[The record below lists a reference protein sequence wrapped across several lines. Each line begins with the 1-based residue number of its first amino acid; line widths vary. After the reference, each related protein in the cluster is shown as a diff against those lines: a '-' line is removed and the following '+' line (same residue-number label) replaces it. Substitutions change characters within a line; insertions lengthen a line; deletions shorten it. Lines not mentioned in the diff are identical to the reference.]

1 MGDSDWDFINDH
13 MGGWDSDGMPNFMNS
28 EAFYA
33 DQRKLYKT
41 HSSQHIKANRTDQ
54 VLYEDGSLKTEN
66 TYFNVFL
73 KSSTGYAASGNLE
86 YIFSYQQINNHN
98 NSTNSQPD
106 KEKDTYFYE
115 GGSKRIEINYLEG
128 KQNLISWWNQYGELK
143 SKLDCIKELQTI
155 YDENGLKASK
165 GQVSIVDQYSLD
177 FAISDDYTNL
187 KKNGEWITW
196 HDNGWWSK
204 ENYVN
209 NNLNG
214 VFYRF
219 DLIDVL
225 REKGEFKN
233 NKMHGARIIFDKNG
247 QVEKEEVYKDG
258 ILK

>member
-1 MGDSDWDFINDH
+1 M
-13 MGGWDSDGMPNFMNS
+13 
-28 EAFYA
+28 
-33 DQRKLYKT
+33 
-41 HSSQHIKANRTDQ
+41 
-54 VLYEDGSLKTEN
+54 
-66 TYFNVFL
+66 
-73 KSSTGYAASGNLE
+73 
-86 YIFSYQQINNHN
+86 
-98 NSTNSQPD
+98 
-106 KEKDTYFYE
+106 
-115 GGSKRIEINYLEG
+115 
-128 KQNLISWWNQYGELK
+128 
-143 SKLDCIKELQTI
+143 
-155 YDENGLKASK
+155 KASK

-177 FAISDDYTNL
+177 FAISDNYTNL

-233 NKMHGARIIFDKNG
+233 NKMHGTRIIFDKNG